1 MKQDHSSLGGDS
13 FLDIVANLVGILII
27 LVVVIGAQAAS
38 VWHQG
43 DVQAA
48 SSRAEELE
56 SVRREV
62 EERHAEFL
70 NRRMEN
76 GELKKKIEQE
86 QLINGQLVQI
96 RHQLLL
102 DMELSRRTNQERQDR
117 LDEDHRKQVA
127 ATARINALKAELR
140 QVRVRTEAVEN
151 QQDVVVQQIEHY
163 PTPIAKTVFSDEIH
177 FRITEGRIVHVPLS
191 ELVEAMKGD
200 WQLKANRLPAVE
212 DSWNVVGPIE
222 GFSLSYALSVIRDRY
237 NPSRETVQL
246 KRFVLQPLRE
256 KIGET
261 IDEAVKNGSQFR
273 KKLQRMIPGKTT
285 VSLWVYPDAYDDLLA
300 IREWLREEG
309 FQTASWP
316 LEYGG
321 LISGGPQGFRTT
333 TN

>member
-102 DMELSRRTNQERQDR
+102 DMELSRRTNQD
-117 LDEDHRKQVA
+117 
-127 ATARINALKAELR
+127 
-140 QVRVRTEAVEN
+140 
-151 QQDVVVQQIEHY
+151 
-163 PTPIAKTVFSDEIH
+163 AKTGWTKIIASKLP
-177 FRITEGRIVHVPLS
+177 R
-191 ELVEAMKGD
+191 
-200 WQLKANRLPAVE
+200 RLE
-212 DSWNVVGPIE
+212 ST
-222 GFSLSYALSVIRDRY
+222 R
-237 NPSRETVQL
+237 
-246 KRFVLQPLRE
+246 
-256 KIGET
+256 
-261 IDEAVKNGSQFR
+261 
-273 KKLQRMIPGKTT
+273 
-285 VSLWVYPDAYDDLLA
+285 
-300 IREWLREEG
+300 
-309 FQTASWP
+309 
-316 LEYGG
+316 
-321 LISGGPQGFRTT
+321 
-333 TN
+333 